1 MVSPKEG
8 EYRYHWVRYTSR
20 LFKFDRVKFL
30 ESGNLKMNFLSGFP
44 CKGVIYGTLKTPG
57 AVHSIS
63 SKPSEI
69 TIELYTG

>member
-1 MVSPKEG
+1 
-8 EYRYHWVRYTSR
+8 
-20 LFKFDRVKFL
+20 
-30 ESGNLKMNFLSGFP
+30 MNFLSGFP
-44 CKGVIYGTLKTPG
+44 CKGVFHGTLKTPG